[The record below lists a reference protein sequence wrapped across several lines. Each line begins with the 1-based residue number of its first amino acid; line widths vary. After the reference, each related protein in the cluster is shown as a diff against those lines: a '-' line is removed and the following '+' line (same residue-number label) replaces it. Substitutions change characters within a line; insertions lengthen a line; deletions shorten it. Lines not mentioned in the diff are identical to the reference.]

1 MSGFLPD
8 IRDWAL
14 GGGAGQAANGDG
26 DQENNGDGNEAAASA
41 AAPIS
46 EDEMRAKRMA
56 RLAALEKKDSS
67 GGTGSNT
74 NESSAGGEAA
84 AGSSGSGP
92 SSMEVDKQ
100 PAGDVCQPMEVDEV
114 KSPVSSSSN
123 KASSSPTTKDV
134 AMEPAPKKKIKAP
147 PSPAEALVKLRR
159 KKILLLRRVLLITF
173 GDPSERTAPCVH
185 LKLDDDDIYNV
196 DKSPRGVQVRHI
208 AELLAARLSLS
219 PSHRSLETVPP
230 QTNIGLIAYLGGC
243 HKKAGEE
250 IKDLRQ
256 CKRKDENLEELI
268 EILEE
273 IRNQVCMMMH
283 MMCRD

>member
-41 AAPIS
+41 APIS
-46 EDEMRAKRMA
+46 EDEMAKRMA

-67 GGTGSNT
+67 GGTGSN
-74 NESSAGGEAA
+74 NGGASSAGGEAA
-84 AGSSGSGP
+84 AGSSGGGP
-92 SSMEVDKQ
+92 SSMEVDK
-100 PAGDVCQPMEVDEV
+100 PAGDAQPMEVDEV

-123 KASSSPTTKDV
+123 KASSSSPTTKDV

-273 IRNQVCMMMH
+273 IRNQVCMMMMH
-283 MMCRD
+283 VMCRD